1 MPRAN
6 PASFREAASRFTTGV
21 AVLTALDEHGR
32 VCGMTANSFVTVS
45 LSPPTVLVSV
55 MPGRMHRAISATGRY
70 CVNVLPEHGRDL
82 SRHFASQPNTG
93 ATPDY
98 VIVDGLPRL
107 SGLHGLV
114 RLRGH
119 TPRRCQR
126 PHADH
131 RRSFELRLSRH
142 YAAGVL
148 LEPVSSRAG
157 RAGGSVRVA
166 AVRGLSGS
174 GVFLAASG
182 RFGVTAG
189 TSLPWRSLREGAYR

>member
-1 MPRAN
+1 MQRAN

-93 ATPDY
+93 AD
-98 VIVDGLPRL
+98 
-107 SGLHGLV
+107 
-114 RLRGH
+114 
-119 TPRRCQR
+119 
-126 PHADH
+126 
-131 RRSFELRLSRH
+131 
-142 YAAGVL
+142 VL
-148 LEPVSSRAG
+148 ITTSSTACRVSRA
-157 RAGGSVRVA
+157 AWPGSPARSHA
-166 AVRGLSGS
+166 
-174 GVFLAASG
+174 
-182 RFGVTAG
+182 
-189 TSLPWRSLREGAYR
+189 TSMSATTR